1 MLLENLGRL
10 LKRVIIM
17 KAKTIIYISLI
28 SVFILLSVNS
38 AFSVSIFTVAG
49 TVTNVDE
56 SLAKTGLEILV
67 NNETRNLT
75 SSDTLGKQEVGKYG
89 IVFIDTDNKSIAD
102 IGDVLKITVKDT
114 KQVSIIVTY
123 KLTADD
129 IANARAIVDIKL
141 PSAKP
146 SVFTVAGTVRNA
158 DGTLATSGLEV
169 NVVNETKNLSA
180 KDILGKQEA
189 GKYGVVFID
198 TNNKIVA
205 DEGDVL
211 KITVKNANQILA
223 DLSYKLTV
231 NDITNSV
238 ANVDIKLGQVTPI
251 NQSPIASFSFSPN
264 NPAINTEI
272 TFDASSSYDPD
283 GQIAS
288 YEWDFGDGSKGKDK
302 IVKHSY
308 ASDKQYSVSLKIAD
322 NEGKSNTTSV
332 QVTVG
337 KTTET
342 PDSTDLLIKT
352 IKQQE
357 KKSIAVNIGG
367 KQYLIVTLKNYINPK
382 TLELSPSSNEVK
394 IYTDTNRNP
403 ISDFEIV
410 RKINVIDFAQQESN
424 KINLKNNI
432 DTLNKLKIAY
442 PALDCV
448 DMSIAAYEILTATA
462 SDVKE
467 LVNWFGAINTS
478 TEALTAIQQLKELNK
493 TKLTP
498 LITLLITEIMKK
510 LIWDPSSYAKSEISD
525 KINLAINNYELAQKI
540 KDKGNIENYE
550 DANNFLNYYQYGK
563 VYEDEALL
571 LLKEIF
577 GNYSNILIKF
587 EPISGIL
594 TWGLSSFPKL
604 IWEAKNVTNWE
615 YVIDI
620 EWIGKIGYEFYTRY
634 YWFQLPE
641 PATYTLK
648 LSQRSDTLSNHTE
661 FQKKYKEYMSF
672 MDEVNKRQESL
683 MSYFNSPGKE
693 FLNSLGNEFLTWKNK
708 LSSWTG
714 SLKEMLSKVTNK
726 ISNII
731 GSLLKSP
738 VELRI
743 YDSKGRIT
751 GIVNGE
757 IREEIPDS
765 MYDKENEVALIF
777 NATDIYRYEVIGTGD
792 GFYGLEIA
800 SAKDGNASTFEAN
813 YVPIKPKS
821 VNQFNIDWSNLSINE
836 GVTINI
842 DSDGNGDFEKT
853 VNTGA
858 SYTIYPW
865 DVNYDGVVDIQDLS
879 IVIKHF
885 GESPPSDPK
894 VDVNKDGRVN
904 ILDLVLISQHFG
916 EKYK

>member
-1 MLLENLGRL
+1 MKTRT
-10 LKRVIIM
+10 VI
-17 KAKTIIYISLI
+17 YVSLI
-28 SVFILLSVNS
+28 LTFILISSNF
-38 AFSVSIFTVAG
+38 AFSVSVFTIAG
-49 TVTNVDE
+49 TVVDADE
-56 SLAKTGLEILV
+56 NLANNGLEILV

-75 SSDTLGKQEVGKYG
+75 SSDTLGKQEAGKYG
-89 IVFIDTDNKSIAD
+89 VVFIDTDNKPIAD
-102 IGDVLKITVKDT
+102 VGDVLKITVKDNN
-114 KQVSIIVTY
+114 QVFIIVTY

-146 SVFTVAGTVRNA
+146 SVFTVAGTVKNV

-169 NVVNETKNLSA
+169 NVVNETRNLSA

-223 DLSYKLTV
+223 NLSYKLTSD
-231 NDITNSV
+231 DIANSV
-238 ANVDIKLGQVTPI
+238 ATVDVKLGQVTPE
-251 NQSPIASFSFSPN
+251 NQKPVASFTFSPK
-264 NPAINTEI
+264 NPSVNTEI

-283 GQIAS
+283 GQIVS
-288 YEWDFGDGSKGKDK
+288 YEWDFGDGSSGKGK

-308 ASDKQYSVSLKIAD
+308 SSEKQYAVSLKITD
-322 NEGKSNTTSV
+322 NGGKSNTTSV
-332 QVTVG
+332 QITVG

-357 KKSIAVNIGG
+357 KKSIAVNVDG

-382 TLELSPSSNEVK
+382 TLELSSSSNEAKV
-394 IYTDTNRNP
+394 YTDTNRNP

-410 RKINVIDFAQQESN
+410 RKINVIDFARQESN
-424 KINLKNNI
+424 KIDLKNDI
-432 DTLNKLKIAY
+432 ETLSKLKIAY
-442 PALDCV
+442 PTLDYV
-448 DMSIAAYEILTATA
+448 DMSIAAYKILTATA
-462 SDVKE
+462 SDAKALIKLFE
-467 LVNWFGAINTS
+467 AINTS
-478 TEALTAIQQLKELNK
+478 TEALTATQQLKELNN
-493 TKLTP
+493 TKPNPTSLV
-498 LITLLITEIMKK
+498 TLLITEIMKK
-510 LIWDPSSYAKSEISD
+510 LIWDPSSYAKNEILT
-525 KINLAINNYELAQKI
+525 KLNLSISNYESAQKI
-540 KDKGNIENYE
+540 KDKGDIGNFE
-550 DANNFLNYYQYGK
+550 DANNFLSYYQYGK
-563 VYEDEALL
+563 VYKDEALL
-571 LLKEIF
+571 LLKKIF
-577 GNYSNILIKF
+577 VNYTSILIKL
-587 EPISGIL
+587 EPITGSL
-594 TWGLSSFPKL
+594 TKGLSSFPKL
-604 IWEAKNVTNWE
+604 IWEAKNVVSWE

-634 YWFQLPE
+634 YWFQPTEFE
-641 PATYTLK
+641 PPTYTLK
-648 LSQRSDTLSNHTE
+648 LSQKSDTLSGHAE
-661 FQKKYKEYMSF
+661 YQKKYKEYMSF

-683 MSYFNSPGKE
+683 MSFFNSPGKE
-693 FLNSLGNEFLTWKNK
+693 FLNSLGNEFSIWKNK

-731 GSLLKSP
+731 GSLLNSP

-743 YDSKGRIT
+743 YDSKGRVT
-751 GIVNGE
+751 GVVNGE

-777 NATDIYRYEVIGTGD
+777 DAIDTYRYEVIGTSD
-792 GFYGLEIA
+792 GFYGLEIT

-813 YVPIKPKS
+813 DVPIKS
-821 VNQFNIDWSNLSINE
+821 NSINQFSVDWNALSINE

-842 DSDGNGDFEKT
+842 DSNGDGNFEKT
-853 VNTGA
+853 VNSGA
-858 SYTIYPW
+858 IYTLYPW
-865 DVNYDGVVDIQDLS
+865 DVNSDGVVDNLDLS

-885 GESPPSDPK
+885 GESPSSDPK
-894 VDVNKDGRVN
+894 ADVNKDGRVN